1 MNLWKKIIM
10 VLVIGFGVN
19 AVSKEPPVEIEEWD
33 TAATATVIKKAI
45 LGVIQEIV
53 NQGMP
58 NVYSLHKLA
67 IEKEFDSVSK
77 VSDLTFDLVSQ
88 DLPLVRFTVE
98 NKKGEVFANCTCN
111 VVEESSGIF
120 LEDCESSNVVFDKK
134 VFIPQSEF
142 EEALSADVEFLKSQP
157 KEFFY

>member
-10 VLVIGFGVN
+10 VLVIGLGVN
-19 AVSKEPPVEIEEWD
+19 AVSNEPVEIEEWSN
-33 TAATATVIKKAI
+33 TAIKGAI
-45 LGVIQEIV
+45 MVVLQEIV

-58 NVYSLHKLA
+58 NVYQLHKLA

-98 NKKGEVFANCTCN
+98 TKEGEVFANCTCN

-120 LEDCESSNVVFDKK
+120 LENCESSDVVFDAK

-142 EEALSADVEFLKSQP
+142 DEALSADVEFWKSQP
-157 KEFFY
+157 AG